1 MKIQTKAYFTQ
12 EPYVFKAMLYFY
24 FITTKLTGG
33 KSEKGI
39 AFETITSF
47 YQEFADW

>member
-1 MKIQTKAYFTQ
+1 MMYWR
-12 EPYVFKAMLYFY
+12 
-24 FITTKLTGG
+24 ITTKLTGG